1 MELNKIYRYFVH
13 CSATVSNTFNTHF
26 RIARMSVF
34 CFPVPDINI
43 LKGDSTMK
51 RITIVGTKDVNFT
64 DQQTGR
70 VVEGRSYFFT
80 EEDARTQGVQTGK
93 LFLSIERLAQL
104 GGSVPKLGETV
115 KVCYDQY
122 GRVDEFFPVK

>member
-1 MELNKIYRYFVH
+1 
-13 CSATVSNTFNTHF
+13 
-26 RIARMSVF
+26 
-34 CFPVPDINI
+34 
-43 LKGDSTMK
+43 MK

-70 VVEGRSYFFT
+70 VIAGRSYFFT
-80 EEDARTQGVQTGK
+80 EEVPRTQGLQTGK
-93 LFLSIERLAQL
+93 LFLSADRLAQL
-104 GGSVPKLGETV
+104 GGCVPNVGETV